1 MNFLLCV
8 RRHLLIASLAAS
20 GFACIS
26 GTAISVHAGEIILM
40 DKIVNSIQPKTR
52 GITVEPV
59 TASRRLALSAIQF
72 EFNSTRFTLQA
83 QDQMTELGKA
93 LLTRELL
100 PYSFTLA
107 GHTDSVGSRFYN
119 RDLSLRRA
127 QAVKRYLMDEMGIA
141 GERLVEVGFGE
152 DYPITGLVPDNG
164 RNRRVEV
171 SNIGALGSD
180 SINRASSGRAPA
192 KRALLIGIGAYQN
205 VASLNGS
212 VSDAKNMAKF
222 LVERVGYTNGDVRLL
237 LDSDATRKGILG
249 AMDEWLIAGTK
260 PGDEIFLYYSG
271 HGFQTKDID
280 GDESDHLDETLV
292 PVDVSLDRG
301 GLIDGMITDDEI
313 AVLLGRLSGR
323 RIRVVIDACH
333 SGTST
338 RSAAAGARQYMKTPR
353 NPDGSPLRVSMVQT
367 RGVGGVAPDQSLLPT
382 DDPNI
387 EVWSAVR
394 ADQIALLDRE
404 ADEEGGSVFTRR
416 LLWGVRDSKADAD
429 RDGTV
434 TVAELQRYITQE
446 SNAYCQRYP
455 HDCPRGLTP
464 QIQTPSNRLGAE
476 AFADNFAKLPR
487 IVTMA
492 KNLLIRASADMP
504 QRQKDD
510 LRVWISH
517 GSKLKIGNEVDI
529 SVTSNR
535 SGHLVVL
542 DMDAAGNLVQIF
554 PNDTSLRAG
563 VSSRIRVGETV
574 ALPGK
579 EAGFRF
585 RTVPPAGRGLLV
597 ALVSDRNE
605 RLEELVSRH
614 KDLSVVPS
622 PERYIAEIE
631 AALRS
636 GTATRP
642 SLAGWSIA
650 SFEYT
655 ILRPENTL

>member
-1 MNFLLCV
+1 MTYLHCV
-8 RRHLLIASLAAS
+8 RWHLLVVSVVAL

-26 GTAISVHAGEIILM
+26 GTASSVRAGEIIHK
-40 DKIVNSIQPKTR
+40 DKIVNSIKPRTR

-59 TASRRLALSAIQF
+59 TGSRGLALPAIQF

-83 QDQMTELGKA
+83 QDQVTELGKA

-107 GHTDSVGSRFYN
+107 GHTDSVGSRSYN

-141 GERLVEVGFGE
+141 GARLVEVGFGE
-152 DYPITGLVPDNG
+152 DYRITGLAPDDG

-171 SNIGALGSD
+171 ANIGALGSD
-180 SINRASSGRAPA
+180 SINRASSIRAPA
-192 KRALLIGIGAYQN
+192 KRALLIGIDAYQN
-205 VASLNGS
+205 VVSLNGP
-212 VSDAKNMAKF
+212 VGDAKNMAKF
-222 LVERVGYTNGDVRLL
+222 LVERVGYTNDDVRLV

-271 HGFQTKDID
+271 HGFQTKDND
-280 GDESDHLDETLV
+280 GDESDRLDETLV
-292 PVDVSLDRG
+292 PVDVSIDRG

-313 AVLLGRLSGR
+313 SVLLGRLSGR
-323 RIRVVIDACH
+323 RIQVVIDACH

-338 RSAAAGARQYMKTPR
+338 RSAGAGAWRYMKTPR
-353 NPDGSPLRVSMVQT
+353 KPDGSPLRVSKVQT
-367 RGVGGVAPDQSLLPT
+367 RGVGGVAPDRSLLPT

-394 ADQIALLDRE
+394 ADQIALIDRE
-404 ADEEGGSVFTRR
+404 AGEEGGSVFTRR
-416 LLWGVRDSKADAD
+416 LLWGVRDRKADTD

-434 TVAELQRYITQE
+434 TVAELHRYITLE
-446 SNAYCQRYP
+446 SNLYCQRHP
-455 HDCPRGLTP
+455 NDCPRGLTP
-464 QIQTPSNRLGAE
+464 QIQTPGNRLWAA
-476 AFADNFAKLPR
+476 AFADNFAKLSR
-487 IVTMA
+487 TATMA
-492 KNLLIRASADMP
+492 KDLLIRASADLD
-504 QRQKDD
+504 QRQNDD
-510 LRVWISH
+510 LRVWINH
-517 GSKLKIGNEVDI
+517 GAKLKIGGEVDI

-535 SGHLVVL
+535 NGHLVVL

-636 GTATRP
+636 GAAIQP
-642 SLAGWSIA
+642 GKAGWITA

-655 ILRPENTL
+655 ILRPENSL